1 MNTAI
6 IILLILGMVPWKLT
20 LNYTNEYGDRCEK
33 IRYLNWIIN
42 GIALVLFII
51 KIKGV

>member
-20 LNYTNEYGDRCEK
+20 LNYTNGYEK
-33 IRYLNWIIN
+33 IRYLNWLIN

>member
-20 LNYTNEYGDRCEK
+20 ISWSNGREK
-33 IRYLNWIIN
+33 ERYLNWIIN
-42 GIALVLFII
+42 GIILVLFII

>member
-20 LNYTNEYGDRCEK
+20 LNHNGYEK
-33 IRYLNWIIN
+33 IHYLNWLIN

>member
-6 IILLILGMVPWKLT
+6 IILLILGMVPWTLT
-20 LNYTNEYGDRCEK
+20 LRWSNGRK
-33 IRYLNWIIN
+33 KVRYLNWIIN